1 MKLSLLFSG
10 QGAQYVGM
18 GKTLYAEY
26 SIVKDLWDKANK
38 ILGFNLSEIAFNGTI
53 KKLSETKIC
62 QLALYVHGF
71 SLYKLLEINFLKKN
85 KNIDINSII
94 GMSLGELTGL
104 AVSEVYSFED
114 GLKIVE
120 KRGELMQDICE
131 RTHGSMASIIGA
143 NIEDIKDLCLELD
156 IDISNINYSEQVVVS
171 GINSQIKIFIEKS
184 KNINCKKIIPLN
196 VHGAYH
202 SRLMKPAS
210 KIFKEFLNNIF
221 FNKPKKNIIF
231 NVNAFNITNINDIKD
246 ALVKQIYSTVLWEKS
261 IKKTLKEGTEFFI
274 ELGPRKI
281 IQSIVNKINPSVKIY
296 SIDTDKDFIELN
308 KLLC

>member
-26 SIVKDLWDKANK
+26 SIVKDLWDEANK
-38 ILGFNLSEIAFNGTI
+38 ILGFNLSEIAFCGTI
-53 KKLSETKIC
+53 EKLSETKIC

-71 SLYKLLEINFLKKN
+71 SLYKLFEINLKE
-85 KNIDINSII
+85 NININSII
-94 GMSLGELTGL
+94 GMSLGELTAL
-104 AVSEVYSFED
+104 AVSGVYSFED

-120 KRGELMQDICE
+120 KRGELMQNICE
-131 RTHGSMASIIGA
+131 NTSGSMVSIIGA
-143 NIEDIKDLCLELD
+143 NIKDIKDLCSEID
-156 IDISNINYSEQVVVS
+156 IDISNINYSEQVVIS
-171 GINSQIKIFIEKS
+171 GINSKIKTFIEKS

-210 KIFKEFLNNIF
+210 KIFKKFLKNIT

-231 NVNAFNITNINDIKD
+231 NVNADNITNIDDIKN

-261 IKKTLKEGTEFFI
+261 IQKTLKEGTELFL

-281 IQSIVNKINPSVKIY
+281 LQSIVNKINPNIKIY
-296 SIDTDKDFIELN
+296 SFDKSQDLFELN
-308 KLLC
+308 KALLC